1 MPRLDKM
8 ADNYLEKKMED
19 YRRRPIDRRS
29 SNASVAGKI
38 IKLPA
43 LRVFMAGKI
52 GELEKYLIKGYTAA
66 GSKVIFCHDDNAEG
80 RILAQQTGGLHF
92 PSESG
97 NISWNQAFDFA
108 VEKWG
113 SIDVIVLNDSSP
125 SPEDF
130 EERLVNKRI
139 ICINRDLHEWE
150 CPNYMK
156 LVIPSESENVSSF
169 VKTALFLSVPENYC
183 LRGQV
188 LKFP

>member
-19 YRRRPIDRRS
+19 YRRRPVGRRS
-29 SNASVAGKI
+29 SIASLAGKI

-66 GSKVIFCHDDNAEG
+66 GSKVIFCHDDNDEG

-130 EERLVNKRI
+130 EERLANKRI
-139 ICINRDLHEWE
+139 ICINRDLQECE
-150 CPNYMK
+150 CPNGME
-156 LVIPSESENVSSF
+156 LLIPYGSENISSF
-169 VKTALFLSVPENYC
+169 VKTALFLSVPGNYC
-183 LRGQV
+183 LRGQA

>member
-19 YRRRPIDRRS
+19 YRRRPVGRRS
-29 SNASVAGKI
+29 SIASLAGKI

-66 GSKVIFCHDDNAEG
+66 GSKVIFCHDDNDEG

-130 EERLVNKRI
+130 EERLMNKRI
-139 ICINRDLHEWE
+139 ICINRDLQECE
-150 CPNYMK
+150 CPNYME
-156 LVIPSESENVSSF
+156 LVIPSGSENISSF
-169 VKTALFLSVPENYC
+169 VKTALFLSVPGNYC
-183 LRGQV
+183 LRGQA

>member
-19 YRRRPIDRRS
+19 YRRRPVGRRS
-29 SNASVAGKI
+29 SIASLAGKI

-52 GELEKYLIKGYTAA
+52 GKLEKYLIKGYTAA
-66 GSKVIFCHDDNAEG
+66 GSKVIFCHDDNDEG

-113 SIDVIVLNDSSP
+113 SIDVIVINNSSP
-125 SPEDF
+125 SPKDF

-139 ICINRDLHEWE
+139 ICINRDIHECE
-150 CPNYMK
+150 CPNCMQ
-156 LVIPSESENVSSF
+156 LVIPSGSENISSF

-183 LRGQV
+183 LRGQA

>member
-19 YRRRPIDRRS
+19 YRRRSIGRRS

-43 LRVFMAGKI
+43 LRVFIAGKI

-97 NISWNQAFDFA
+97 ITSWNRAFDFA
-108 VEKWG
+108 AEKWG
-113 SIDVIVLNDSSP
+113 SIDVIVLNESSP
-125 SPEDF
+125 FPEFF
-130 EERLVNKRI
+130 EDRLANKRI
-139 ICINRDLHEWE
+139 ICINQDLHECE
-150 CPNYMK
+150 CPNYME
-156 LVIPSESENVSSF
+156 LVIPSGSENVSSF
-169 VKTALFLSVPENYC
+169 VKTVLFLSVPENYC
-183 LRGQV
+183 LREQTI
-188 LKFP
+188 KFP